1 MKRDVYKLLAEKYEQ
16 VNNPV
21 SSKNPKT
28 NESFREG
35 EQALEAKKPAVGKHT
50 GTESKV
56 DGKELALG
64 LKTELEHTNNKAI
77 AKQIALDHLSEDPH
91 YYSKLKKAGL

>member
-1 MKRDVYKLLAEKYEQ
+1 MKRDIYKLLAEKYDQ

-21 SSKNPKT
+21 SSKNPKA
-28 NESFREG
+28 NESFSQG
-35 EQALEAKKPAVGKHT
+35 EQALEAKKSVVGKHS
-50 GTESKV
+50 GTEAKV

-64 LKTELEHTNNKAI
+64 LATELEHTNDKAI
-77 AKQIALDHLSEDPH
+77 AKQIALDHLAEDPH